1 MLLLDNI
8 SCGKRVLD
16 MGTGNGAISIK
27 CAQKGSEVT
36 AVDIDPEPLKNLEK
50 IAKERNLPIRVV
62 HSDLFANVK
71 GKYDTI
77 VFNPPYLPGD
87 AERIEE
93 LQWAGGGEYGDEIL
107 FRFLRDAKNYLE
119 DGGKIYVIV
128 SSFNRIERIESM
140 GYVMKCLGKKKFAF
154 HEIYLYE
161 LHPHG

>member
-1 MLLLDNI
+1 MLLMDNI
-8 SCGKRVLD
+8 RCGKRVLD

-27 CAQKGSEVT
+27 CAQEGSTVT
-36 AVDIDPEPLKNLEK
+36 AVDIDPEALKNLEK
-50 IAKERNLPIRVV
+50 IARERNLPIQAV
-62 HSDLFANVK
+62 HSDLFAKVE

-87 AERIEE
+87 AKTLEE

-107 FRFLRDAKNYLE
+107 FQFLREARNYLVE
-119 DGGKIYVIV
+119 GGTIYVIV

-140 GYVMKCLGKKKFAF
+140 GYTMKCLGKKKFAF

-161 LHPHG
+161 LHPHV